1 MASTPGPTVRRRR
14 LGAELRRLRDAKELT
29 VDQAGEHI
37 HRSGPTISRMETGQ
51 FRFITRNVADLLDLY
66 GVTDADQR
74 QALLALAKESR
85 KPAWWHSYGDLVPRW
100 FQVYIG
106 LEAEASTITTFESLL
121 VPGLL
126 QTEDYARAVIRA
138 ASPEL
143 PAHEVDRAVELRMNR
158 QKILTSDQPVQLW
171 AILDEAVIRRHVGSP
186 AIMARQLDR
195 LIEASD
201 QPGVTIQIVPFTA
214 GAHAGMISSF
224 TILGFPDTGGAPE
237 MVYIEAPTGSLYL
250 EKQAEV
256 RRYETWMNQLRS
268 SALAPTNGSLST
280 IKAAREDM
288 ER

>member
-1 MASTPGPTVRRRR
+1 MPSTPGPTVRRRR
-14 LGAELRRLRDAKELT
+14 LGTELRRLREAKELT

-51 FRFITRNVADLLDLY
+51 FRFVLRNVSDLLDLY
-66 GVTDADQR
+66 GVTDAEQR
-74 QALLALAKESR
+74 QALLALVKENR
-85 KPAWWHSYGDLVPRW
+85 RPAWWHSYGDLVPRW

-143 PAHEVDRAVELRMNR
+143 PANEVDRAVEVRMNR
-158 QKILTSDQPVQLW
+158 QKILTGDQPVQLW

-186 AIMARQLDR
+186 TVMTRQLDR
-195 LIEASD
+195 LIEAAE
-201 QPGVTIQIVPFTA
+201 QPAVTIQVVPFTA
-214 GAHAGMISSF
+214 GAHAGMIASF
-224 TILGFPDTGGAPE
+224 TILGFPDTGGASE
-237 MVYIEAPTGSLYL
+237 TVYIEAPTGSLYL

-256 RRYETWMNQLRS
+256 RRYEAWMNQLRS
-268 SALAPTNGSLST
+268 SALAPTPNTLSI
-280 IKAAREDM
+280 IKAAREDLQ
-288 ER
+288 R

>member
-1 MASTPGPTVRRRR
+1 M
-14 LGAELRRLRDAKELT
+14 GAELRRLRDAKELT

>member
-14 LGAELRRLRDAKELT
+14 LGAELRRLREAKELT

-51 FRFITRNVADLLDLY
+51 FRFIARNVADLLDLY
-66 GVTDADQR
+66 DVTDAEQR

-126 QTEDYARAVIRA
+126 QTEDYARAIIRA

-158 QKILTSDQPVQLW
+158 QKILTGDQPVQLW

-186 AIMARQLDR
+186 EIMTRQLDR
-195 LIEASD
+195 LIEASE
-201 QPGVTIQIVPFTA
+201 QPAVTIQVVPFTA

-224 TILGFPDTGGAPE
+224 TILGFPDTGGTPE
-237 MVYIEAPTGSLYL
+237 TVYIEAPTGSLYL
-250 EKQAEV
+250 EKPVEV
-256 RRYETWMNQLRS
+256 RRYEAWMNQLRS
-268 SALAPTNGSLST
+268 SAPAPPDDSLSI

-288 ER
+288 QR

>member
-14 LGAELRRLRDAKELT
+14 LGAELRRLRETRGLT
-29 VDQAGEHI
+29 VEQAGEHI

-51 FRFITRNVADLLDLY
+51 FRFIARNVADLLDLY
-66 GVTDADQR
+66 GVTDAEQR

-138 ASPEL
+138 ASPAL

-158 QKILTSDQPVQLW
+158 QKILAEDQPVQLW

-195 LIEASD
+195 LIEASE
-201 QPGVTIQIVPFTA
+201 QPGVTIQVVPFTA

-237 MVYIEAPTGSLYL
+237 TVYIEAPTGSLYL
-250 EKQAEV
+250 EKPTEV
-256 RRYETWMNQLRS
+256 RRYESWMNQLRS
-268 SALAPTNGSLST
+268 AALAPSNGSLST

-288 ER
+288 D